1 MIFQLTTNHDRA
13 LSIAIVDEGAC
24 SLRSTLGALW
34 EGALVP
40 STAIGEL
47 ETTLQRC
54 VSRTGLFQPFR
65 RSGDLTYDD
74 ASSEVWF
81 YSFGSASSMAS
92 ALVERSFA
100 LK

>member
-1 MIFQLTTNHDRA
+1 MIFQLTTNRDRA
-13 LSIAIVDEGAC
+13 LSIAIVDKGAC
-24 SLRSTLGALW
+24 SLRGTLGALW

-65 RSGDLTYDD
+65 RSGDLTLHLR
-74 ASSEVWF
+74 WF
-81 YSFGSASSMAS
+81 YSFGSASSMANTL
-92 ALVERSFA
+92 AERIFA